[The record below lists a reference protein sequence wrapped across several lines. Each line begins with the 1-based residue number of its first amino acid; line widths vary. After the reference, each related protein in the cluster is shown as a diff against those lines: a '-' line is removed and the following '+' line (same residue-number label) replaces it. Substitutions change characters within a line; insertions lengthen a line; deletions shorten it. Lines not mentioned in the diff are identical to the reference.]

1 MIYKEPEQKG
11 GKHTEQTADALIK
24 YVAGDDE
31 RVAKYL
37 VNYGAGA
44 TKVAGALTE
53 FIYANNI
60 INIPVNAKNAPGDM
74 LDMSL
79 AIREMQESIRLNPSA
94 KQQFKHMIVSL
105 DTNESL
111 TNPQWCKTAKNLM
124 SRLGYANCRYIV
136 FKHNDTDQEHIHVIT
151 STIDIVTR
159 KRIKDSYSKIRAQKV
174 MRELEIEFGLRQL
187 VSSNEIGYDTDAAI
201 NDAKKFNKKAKIA
214 RLVKTGINKLKSGSN
229 LAEFVTAVESTHS
242 SLKVELQTKKG
253 MAVGIVFNLD
263 GVRMPASQLGG
274 NRKYTLGKLIGNGIL
289 HDACKDLSNYE
300 EELERAAAHAQ
311 EQSDNAL
318 RVYESKQDQDM
329 KTYLVMLSVNVRYRR
344 EVERLIDDMKWNL
357 RARKRIKGASDVV
370 YVVEM
375 ISTLKDVEMGFETV
389 IEALLLDTI
398 DKAFSCFTR
407 RKAMENVFENLST
420 KHISESDY
428 KTFIASAHVEILHQ
442 NDKPQRRSVN
452 KLLERIISLVNKD
465 IEK

>member
-53 FIYANNI
+53 FIYSNNI

-94 KQQFKHMIVSL
+94 KHQFKHMIVSL

-111 TNPQWCKTAKNLM
+111 TNAQWCKTAKNLM

-136 FKHNDTDQEHIHVIT
+136 FKHNDTDEEHIHVVT

-159 KRIKDSYSKIRAQKV
+159 KRIKDSYSKIRAQEV

-187 VSSNEIGYDTDAAI
+187 VSSNEIGYDTYADI
-201 NDAKKFNKKAKIA
+201 NDAKKFNIKAQIA
-214 RLVKTGINKLKSGSN
+214 RLVKTGINKLKPGSN

-242 SLKVELQTKKG
+242 RLKVELQTKEG

-263 GVRMPASQLGG
+263 GVRMSASQLGG
-274 NRKYTLGKLIGNGIL
+274 NRKYTLGKLIRNGIL

-311 EQSDNAL
+311 EQSDNAI
-318 RVYESKQDQDM
+318 RVYENKQDQDM
-329 KTYLVMLSVNVRYRR
+329 RTYLVMLSVNVRYRR
-344 EVERLIDDMKWNL
+344 EVEQLIDDMKWNL
-357 RARKRIKGASDVV
+357 RARKRLKGASDVV

-389 IEALLLDTI
+389 IEALFLDTI
-398 DKAFSCFTR
+398 DKAFRCITK
-407 RKAMENVFENLST
+407 RKAMENLFENLST
-420 KHISESDY
+420 KQISESDY
-428 KTFIASAHVEILHQ
+428 KTFITTAYVEILHK
-442 NDKPQRRSVN
+442 NDKPQQSLVN
-452 KLLERIISLVNKD
+452 KLLESIINQDHKG
-465 IEK
+465 IKK

>member
-187 VSSNEIGYDTDAAI
+187 VSSNEIGYDTDADI
-201 NDAKKFNKKAKIA
+201 NDAKKFNKKAQIA
-214 RLVKTGINKLKSGSN
+214 RLVKTGINKLKPGSN

-253 MAVGIVFNLD
+253 IAVGIVFNLD
-263 GVRMPASQLGG
+263 GVRMSASQLGG

-357 RARKRIKGASDVV
+357 RARKILKGASDVV

-428 KTFIASAHVEILHQ
+428 KTFIASAHVEILHH

>member
-60 INIPVNAKNAPGDM
+60 INIPVNAKSAPGDM

-105 DTNESL
+105 DTNEIL

-187 VSSNEIGYDTDAAI
+187 VSSNEIGYDTDADI
-201 NDAKKFNKKAKIA
+201 NDAKKFNKKAQIA
-214 RLVKTGINKLKSGSN
+214 RLVKTGINKLKPGSN

-253 MAVGIVFNLD
+253 IAVGIVFNFD
-263 GVRMPASQLGG
+263 GVRMSASQLGG

-357 RARKRIKGASDVV
+357 RARKILKGASDVV

-428 KTFIASAHVEILHQ
+428 KTFIASAHVEILHH

>member
-111 TNPQWCKTAKNLM
+111 TNPQWCKTAKILM

-214 RLVKTGINKLKSGSN
+214 RLVKTGINKLKPGSN

-263 GVRMPASQLGG
+263 GVRMSASQLGG

>member
-1 MIYKEPEQKG
+1 MIYKEPEQNG
-11 GKHTEQTADALIK
+11 GKHTEQTADVLIK

-111 TNPQWCKTAKNLM
+111 TNAQWCKTAKNLM

-159 KRIKDSYSKIRAQKV
+159 KRIKDSYSKIRAQEV

-187 VSSNEIGYDTDAAI
+187 VSSNEIGYDTYADI
-201 NDAKKFNKKAKIA
+201 NDAKKFNKKAQIA
-214 RLVKTGINKLKSGSN
+214 RLVKTGINKLKPGSN

-242 SLKVELQTKKG
+242 RLKVELQTKEG

-263 GVRMPASQLGG
+263 GVRMSASQLGG
-274 NRKYTLGKLIGNGIL
+274 NRKYTLGKLIRNGIL

-311 EQSDNAL
+311 
-318 RVYESKQDQDM
+318 
-329 KTYLVMLSVNVRYRR
+329 
-344 EVERLIDDMKWNL
+344 
-357 RARKRIKGASDVV
+357 
-370 YVVEM
+370 
-375 ISTLKDVEMGFETV
+375 
-389 IEALLLDTI
+389 
-398 DKAFSCFTR
+398 
-407 RKAMENVFENLST
+407 
-420 KHISESDY
+420 
-428 KTFIASAHVEILHQ
+428 
-442 NDKPQRRSVN
+442 
-452 KLLERIISLVNKD
+452 
-465 IEK
+465 

>member
-1 MIYKEPEQKG
+1 MIYKEPEQNG
-11 GKHTEQTADALIK
+11 GKHTEQTADVLIK

-31 RVAKYL
+31 RLAKYL
-37 VNYGAGA
+37 VNYGAGV
-44 TKVAGALTE
+44 TKSSVSVTE
-53 FIYANNI
+53 FVYANNI
-60 INIPVNAKNAPGDM
+60 IHIPENAKCASGEM

-79 AIREMQESIRLNPSA
+79 VIREMQESIRLNPSA
-94 KQQFKHMIVSL
+94 KQQFKHMIVSV

-159 KRIKDSYSKIRAQKV
+159 KRIKDSYSKIRAQEV

-187 VSSNEIGYDTDAAI
+187 VSSSEIGYDTDADI
-201 NDAKKFNKKAKIA
+201 NDAKKFNKKAQIA
-214 RLVKTGINKLKSGSN
+214 RLVKTGINKLKPGSN

-253 MAVGIVFNLD
+253 IAVGIVFNLD
-263 GVRMPASQLGG
+263 GVRMSASQLGG

-329 KTYLVMLSVNVRYRR
+329 KTYLVMLSVNVRYRK
-344 EVERLIDDMKWNL
+344 EVEQFIDDMKWNL
-357 RARKRIKGASDVV
+357 RARKRLKGASYVV

-375 ISTLKDVEMGFETV
+375 ISMLKDVEMGFETV
-389 IEALLLDTI
+389 IEALFLDTL
-398 DKAFSCFTR
+398 DKAFSCITK
-407 RKAMENVFENLST
+407 RKTMENVFENLST
-420 KHISESDY
+420 KQISESDY
-428 KTFIASAHVEILHQ
+428 KTFIATAHVDILHK
-442 NDKPQRRSVN
+442 NDKPQRSSVN
-452 KLLERIISLVNKD
+452 KLLESIISQDHKGINK
-465 IEK
+465 

>member
-44 TKVAGALTE
+44 TKFAGALTE

-60 INIPVNAKNAPGDM
+60 INIPVNAKNAPGEM

-201 NDAKKFNKKAKIA
+201 NDSKKFNKKAKIA
-214 RLVKTGINKLKSGSN
+214 RLVKTGINKLKPGSN

-263 GVRMPASQLGG
+263 GVRMSASQLGG

-311 EQSDNAL
+311 EQSDNAF

-357 RARKRIKGASDVV
+357 RARKRLKGASDVV

-407 RKAMENVFENLST
+407 RKAMENVFENLSI

-452 KLLERIISLVNKD
+452 KLLERIIILVNKD

>member
-44 TKVAGALTE
+44 TKVVGALTE

-111 TNPQWCKTAKNLM
+111 TNPQWRKTAKNLM

-187 VSSNEIGYDTDAAI
+187 VSSNEIGYDTDADI
-201 NDAKKFNKKAKIA
+201 NDAKKFNKKAQIA
-214 RLVKTGINKLKSGSN
+214 RLVKTGINKLKPGSN

-253 MAVGIVFNLD
+253 IAVGIVFNLD
-263 GVRMPASQLGG
+263 GVRMSASQLGG

-357 RARKRIKGASDVV
+357 RARKILKGASDVV

-428 KTFIASAHVEILHQ
+428 KTFIASAHVEILHH

>member
-214 RLVKTGINKLKSGSN
+214 RLVKTGINKLKPGSN

-263 GVRMPASQLGG
+263 GVRMSASQLGG

-318 RVYESKQDQDM
+318 KVYESKQDQDM